1 MRRAKAMNITFRACN
16 AANYKKGRT
25 APVKYI
31 VIHYTAGNGD
41 TAKNNADYY
50 ASAKIEASAHYF
62 VDEGNII
69 YQSVK
74 DTDTAWSVGGTRVYK
89 HKECRNANSINIKL
103 CSRNRNGSGKPA
115 SDGGWYF
122 KPETVNNALELTR
135 FLMSKYNI
143 PPENVIRHFDVWGK
157 ICPAPFVNSPGEWE
171 SFKRKLV
178 KHMEEL
184 TSVNDIVWELK
195 QRGIIS
201 ETDKWLKK
209 LQSDTDAYWL
219 ARKTVKFLRDKRV

>member
-1 MRRAKAMNITFRACN
+1 MRRAKAMNITFKACN

-89 HKECRNANSINIKL
+89 HKECRNANSISIEL

-135 FLMSKYNI
+135 FLMAKYNI
-143 PPENVIRHFDVWGK
+143 TPENVIRHFDVWGK

>member
-1 MRRAKAMNITFRACN
+1 MNITFKACN

-74 DTDTAWSVGGTRVYK
+74 DTDTAWSAGGTRVYK
-89 HKECRNANSINIKL
+89 HKECRNANSINIEL

>member
-1 MRRAKAMNITFRACN
+1 MNITFKACN

-89 HKECRNANSINIKL
+89 HKECRNANSINIEL

-209 LQSDTDAYWL
+209 LQTDTDAYWL
-219 ARKTVKFLRDKRV
+219 ARKTVKFLRGKRV

>member
-1 MRRAKAMNITFRACN
+1 MRRAKAMNITFKPCN

-89 HKECRNANSINIKL
+89 HKECRNANSINIEL

>member
-1 MRRAKAMNITFRACN
+1 MNITFKACN

-74 DTDTAWSVGGTRVYK
+74 DSDTAWSVGGTKVYK
-89 HKECRNANSINIKL
+89 HKECRNANSISIEL

-135 FLMSKYNI
+135 FLMAKYNI
-143 PPENVIRHFDVWGK
+143 PPENVIRHFDVWNK
-157 ICPAPFVNSPGEWE
+157 ICPAPFVNNPAEWE
-171 SFKRKLV
+171 NFKRKLV
-178 KHMEEL
+178 KPVKEL
-184 TSVNDIVWELK
+184 TSVNDIVWELRE
-195 QRGIIS
+195 RGIIS
-201 ETDKWLKK
+201 ETDKWLEK
-209 LQSDTDAYWL
+209 LQTDTDAYWL
-219 ARKTVKFLRDKRV
+219 ARKTVNYIRNK

>member
-1 MRRAKAMNITFRACN
+1 MNITFKACN

-89 HKECRNANSINIKL
+89 HKECRNANSINIEL
-103 CSRNRNGSGKPA
+103 CSQNRNGSGKPA

>member
-1 MRRAKAMNITFRACN
+1 MNIVFKACS
-16 AANYKKGRT
+16 AANYKKERT
-25 APVKYI
+25 SPIKYI

-74 DTDTAWSVGGTRVYK
+74 DSDTAWSVGGTKVYK
-89 HKECRNANSINIKL
+89 HKECRNANSISIEL

-135 FLMSKYNI
+135 FLMAKYNI
-143 PPENVIRHFDVWGK
+143 PPENVIRHFDVWNK
-157 ICPAPFVNSPGEWE
+157 ICPAPFVNNPAEWE
-171 SFKRKLV
+171 NFKRKLV
-178 KHMEEL
+178 KPVKEL
-184 TSVNDIVWELK
+184 TSVNDIVWELRE
-195 QRGIIS
+195 RGIIS
-201 ETDKWLKK
+201 ETDKWLEK
-209 LQSDTDAYWL
+209 LQTDTDAYWL
-219 ARKTVKFLRDKRV
+219 ARKTVNYIRNK

>member
-1 MRRAKAMNITFRACN
+1 MNITFKACN

-143 PPENVIRHFDVWGK
+143 PPENVIRHFDVWNK

>member
-1 MRRAKAMNITFRACN
+1 MNITFKACN